1 MTGGVGNRAPHVG
14 DGGVILGVDKVVGS
28 GLGRWSTAVRR
39 DGSFDRRCGPGVEW
53 SGGLA
58 AFGYTVFTAPM
69 VVALAARPH
78 VQNVF
83 PSLPRLYLPA
93 DNHILP
99 SLGNLGL
106 FGLAGCPRVAA
117 VIFLTITFLNC
128 IYLHYK

>member
-1 MTGGVGNRAPHVG
+1 VW
-14 DGGVILGVDKVVGS
+14 IKWW
-28 GLGRWSTAVRR
+28 GRDWVAGARAVRR

-69 VVALAARPH
+69 VRMYVVALAARPH

-83 PSLPRLYLPA
+83 PALPRLYLPA

-106 FGLAGCPRVAA
+106 FGLEPGDARP
-117 VIFLTITFLNC
+117 
-128 IYLHYK
+128 H